1 MRMKNLLLITGLFLF
16 CIASVYGQ
24 NGIQEKINVNDA
36 AIQEA
41 AQFTPL
47 AEIAVNSSNTLTIPD
62 GLIGEKQ
69 IFQLQTQQLNEIRTN
84 KNKHLRI
91 NLPIAGQ
98 NEELH
103 LMEAEIFTPDFRLE
117 LASAPGAEL
126 YFDKGV
132 HYWGKLANTSESLVA
147 ISFFEEEISGFIAIG
162 NQHFTIGKVDD
173 SDYHILYEKN
183 DFNENFSFDC
193 QAIPEENPS
202 QTQVEPVEKSEVVG
216 CVRIHIEAD
225 YSLFQDKGSDLA
237 ITANYVAGVF
247 SQVAILYANENINV
261 DISLLRV
268 WDVASPYGQT
278 NPLSDLNNQEYGRTH
293 GDLVHLIHTF
303 SASGVAYVNTLCRS
317 DVNTGVSGVL
327 GSYSNVPTYSWDV
340 EVLTHELG
348 HNLGSPHTH
357 DCVWNGN
364 NTQIDDCGN
373 KYYAEDNNAN
383 TEPEPCYDANNEILP
398 PSGTIMS
405 YCHLESSV
413 GTNFVNGFGPQP
425 GNLIRSI
432 VGSATCLV
440 NCQCFDGI
448 QNGNETSIDCGGDCP
463 TCPTCD
469 DGILN
474 GDEIGIDCGG
484 SNCPAC
490 PTEDCSTF
498 DFNSGVISYA
508 PNDQDYG
515 TYTVLEDGAALLIEG
530 NVWKAVEINY
540 TFTQNTVIEFDFKS
554 TSQGEIHELSFD
566 NNLTLLTTNRIVPYG
581 TQGYAGDY
589 SITPYSG
596 SGDYEHYTIKL
607 GFSGTFKYMI
617 LSGDDDANAAAN
629 SYFRNIKIYEDYNG
643 DFQCGSP
650 LTLDICVN
658 LEGAYDL
665 MEEGLTNG
673 LEAMEMLPTNQPY
686 DQAPWNYYGTEV
698 NNITNVT
705 DWLLVSFRT
714 NVATS
719 TQVAKTAALLKTD
732 GCIYFPDDAVLP
744 PGFDTPVYIVVEH
757 RNHIGVMSPQ
767 PVNIEDNALSFDFRT
782 TESYRNQT
790 SSGQKQLT
798 NGTWCMYGGDI
809 DPSDAGY
816 DINGGD
822 KGIWVDD
829 NGNFNGYFSSDLNND
844 GDVNG
849 ADKSIW
855 FNNNGV
861 FSIVPK

>member
-1 MRMKNLLLITGLFLF
+1 MRIEDLLLTAGVLLFF
-16 CIASVYGQ
+16 TASVYGQ
-24 NGIQEKINVNDA
+24 HAIQEKISLNDV
-36 AIQEA
+36 AIQQA
-41 AQFTPL
+41 TQFNPL
-47 AEIAVNSSNTLTIPD
+47 VEIAENPSNTSTIPD
-62 GLIGEKQ
+62 GLINEKQ
-69 IFQLQTQQLNEIRTN
+69 IFQLQKQQLDDIRIN
-84 KNKHLRI
+84 KSKHLRI
-91 NLPIAGQ
+91 NIPIAGQ

-103 LMEAEIFTPDFRLE
+103 LIEAEIFTPDFRLE
-117 LASAPGAEL
+117 LASAPGIEL
-126 YFDKGV
+126 HHDKGV
-132 HYWGKLANTSESLVA
+132 HYWGTLADTPESLVA

-162 NQHFTIGKVDD
+162 NQHFTIGKIDD
-173 SDYHILYEKN
+173 SDNHILYEKN
-183 DFNENFSFDC
+183 DFNENFNFDC
-193 QAIPEENPS
+193 QAIPEENPT
-202 QTQVEPVEKSEVVG
+202 QTQVEPVEKSEPVG

-225 YSLFQDKGSDLA
+225 YSLYQDKGSDVA
-237 ITANYVAGVF
+237 ITVNYVAAIF
-247 SQVAILYANENINV
+247 SQTAILYANENINV
-261 DISLLRV
+261 SISLLNI
-268 WDVASPYGQT
+268 WDVASPYGQA
-278 NPLSDLNNQEYGRTH
+278 NPLNDLNSQEYGQTY

-303 SASGVAYVNTLCRS
+303 YTGGVAYVNTLCRS
-317 DVNTGVSGVL
+317 DINTGVSGIF
-327 GSYSNVPTYSWDV
+327 GSYNNVPTYSWDV
-340 EVLTHELG
+340 EALTHELG

-357 DCVWNGN
+357 DCRWNGN

-373 KYYAEDNNAN
+373 KYLVEDNDPN
-383 TEPEPCYDANNEILP
+383 TNPESCYDANNQIFP

-405 YCHLESSV
+405 YCHLTSGV
-413 GTNFVNGFGPQP
+413 GINFNNGFGQQP
-425 GNLIRSI
+425 GNLIRSRI
-432 VGSATCLV
+432 SSATCLV
-440 NCQCFDGI
+440 NCQCTDGI

-469 DGILN
+469 DGVLN

-484 SNCPAC
+484 SCPAC

-515 TYTVLEDGAALLIEG
+515 TYTVQDDGASILIEG

-540 TFTQNTVIEFDFKS
+540 TFSQNTVIEFDFKS

-566 NNLTLLTTNRIVPYG
+566 NDLTLLTTNRIVPYG

-596 SGDYEHYTIKL
+596 SGDYEHYAIKL
-607 GFSGTFKYMI
+607 GFSGTFKYMV

-643 DFQCGSP
+643 DFQCGAP
-650 LTLDICVN
+650 LALDICVN
-658 LEGAYDL
+658 LEGAYDIL
-665 MEEGLTNG
+665 EGGLTNE

-686 DQAPWNYYGTEV
+686 NQVPWNYNGTEV
-698 NNITNVT
+698 NNTSDVA

-732 GCIYFPDDAVLP
+732 GCIYFPDNAVLP

-767 PVNIEDNALSFDFRT
+767 PVSFDDNTLSFDFRT
-782 TESYRNQT
+782 TESYRNST
-790 SSGQKQLT
+790 SSGQKQLI
-798 NGTWCMYGGDI
+798 NGVWCMYSGDI
-809 DPSDAGY
+809 DPTDAGY

-822 KGIWVDD
+822 KSIWLDT
-829 NGNFNGYFSSDLNND
+829 NGTFGEYLPADLNQD
-844 GDVNG
+844 GDVTG
-849 ADKSIW
+849 EDKGIW

-861 FSIVPK
+861 YSIVPK